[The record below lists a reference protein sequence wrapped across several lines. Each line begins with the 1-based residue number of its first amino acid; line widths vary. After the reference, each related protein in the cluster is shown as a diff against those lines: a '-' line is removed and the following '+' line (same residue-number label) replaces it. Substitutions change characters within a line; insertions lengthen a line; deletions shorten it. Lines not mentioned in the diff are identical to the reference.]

1 MRWHPV
7 REGNR
12 TAPCRQ
18 RKLTFLLRFVQDKN
32 PTAQAEANER
42 FRLLS
47 EAYETLSDPDLRAA
61 YDYDLAQG
69 GTGGMPHR
77 GVDEAQYRHA
87 RSAAGH
93 SAHFHDPFDVFR
105 AFFGGRD
112 PFASA
117 LFDDHPVFAAGRRAH
132 ADPWAAHHAMLANAM
147 MMTSASSHGMSMFDQ
162 LAAAAQGG
170 SHAQLPPGATSVSTQ
185 TQTSIVNGVRVTRT
199 TRTVRHADGRLE
211 SETTES
217 TDRVGGFGGTQ
228 QQPQQT
234 RRLPG
239 ATQPRG
245 SSGGGVTDV
254 VPSAAS
260 RPQAG
265 QVERGFF
272 GRSWF

>member
-1 MRWHPV
+1 M
-7 REGNR
+7 
-12 TAPCRQ
+12 A
-18 RKLTFLLRFVQDKN
+18 
-32 PTAQAEANER
+32 
-42 FRLLS
+42 
-47 EAYETLSDPDLRAA
+47 
-61 YDYDLAQG
+61 
-69 GTGGMPHR
+69 HR
-77 GVDEAQYRHA
+77 GVDEAQYWHA

-105 AFFGGRD
+105 AIFGGRD

-162 LAAAAQGG
+162 LAAATQGG

-211 SETTES
+211 SDTTES

-254 VPSAAS
+254 VPSTAS

>member
-1 MRWHPV
+1 V
-7 REGNR
+7 GSGSD
-12 TAPCRQ
+12 
-18 RKLTFLLRFVQDKN
+18 LLASFVQDKN

-61 YDYDLAQG
+61 YDYDLAG
-69 GTGGMPHR
+69 GAGGPLNR
-77 GVDEAQYRHA
+77 GADEAQYWHA
-87 RSAAGH
+87 RSAA
-93 SAHFHDPFDVFR
+93 AHFHDPFDVFR

-117 LFDDHPVFAAGRRAH
+117 LLFDDHPVFAAGRRAH

-147 MMTSASSHGMSMFDQ
+147 MMTSASSHGMNMFDQ

-245 SSGGGVTDV
+245 SSGVTDV
-254 VPSAAS
+254 VLSTAS

-265 QVERGFF
+265 QVERAVRGGNGSGGFF